1 MSTYV
6 FLKDAPCGAKKGYK
20 LHLHHDGKY
29 HVHDKIN
36 FKGWVP
42 YECHIVED
50 NPEWFEL
57 FVKSKVIYEVDTS
70 KWEVISSE
78 FNHFPNYFETE
89 WEAKDY
95 VALNKPCLCINDT
108 LKALRDIFEE
118 TGEFKP
124 SPGAISQKLK
134 ELSKLK
140 TGSADR

>member
-1 MSTYV
+1 MSKDLNDV
-6 FLKDAPCGAKKGYK
+6 FNEFLLSMVNESNVNLIKELRVRWRMYLSEPIVD
-20 LHLHHDGKY
+20 
-29 HVHDKIN
+29 
-36 FKGWVP
+36 FKRAATP
-42 YECHIVED
+42 S
-50 NPEWFEL
+50 F
-57 FVKSKVIYEVDTS
+57 YEVDTS
-70 KWEVISSE
+70 TWKVIKTE
-78 FNHFPNYFETE
+78 FHHFPNYFETE